1 VFKLELPK
9 TKKTLLIVGAC
20 MLLFALV
27 YRIFPTLQNL
37 WGTSDDIG
45 LKERQL
51 AKYRKM
57 VHGGDELEVR
67 LASLRNALKQGES
80 GLLTGKTPS
89 LAAADI
95 QNSLRDIATKSNVE
109 INTVGV
115 LKPAETKHGNYIY
128 IPVQLTVTSTIRTL
142 TEFLYGIESSP
153 KYLTVKKVKI
163 RVVSRRK
170 SEQIKADITI
180 YGLLKKRENQDTG
193 GPA

>member
-1 VFKLELPK
+1 VFKLELTK
-9 TKKTLLIVGAC
+9 TRKTLLIIGAC

-37 WGTSDDIG
+37 SGTSDEIG

-95 QNSLRDIATKSNVE
+95 QNILRDIATKSNVE
-109 INTVGV
+109 IKTVGV
-115 LKPAETKHGNYIY
+115 LKPTETEHGNYIY
-128 IPVQLTVTSTIRTL
+128 IPVKLTVTSTIRTL

-153 KYLTVKKVKI
+153 KSLTVKKVRI

-170 SEQIKADITI
+170 SKQIKSDITI
-180 YGLLKKRENQDTG
+180 YGLLKKRENQDMG

>member
-1 VFKLELPK
+1 MFKLNLTK
-9 TKKTLLIVGAC
+9 TRKTLLIIGAC

-37 WGTSDDIG
+37 WDTSDDIG

-57 VHGGDELEVR
+57 VRGGDELKIR
-67 LASLRNALKQGES
+67 LASLRSVLKQGES

-95 QNSLRDIATKSNVE
+95 QNILRDIATKSKVE
-109 INTVGV
+109 IKTVGV
-115 LKPAETKHGNYIY
+115 LKPEEAEYGNYIH
-128 IPVQLTVTSTIRTL
+128 IPVKLTVTATIRTL
-142 TEFLYGIESSP
+142 TEFLYGIVSSP
-153 KYLTVKKVKI
+153 KYLTVKKVRI

-170 SEQIKADITI
+170 SDQIKSDITI
-180 YGLLKKRENQDTG
+180 YGLLKKRENQDMG